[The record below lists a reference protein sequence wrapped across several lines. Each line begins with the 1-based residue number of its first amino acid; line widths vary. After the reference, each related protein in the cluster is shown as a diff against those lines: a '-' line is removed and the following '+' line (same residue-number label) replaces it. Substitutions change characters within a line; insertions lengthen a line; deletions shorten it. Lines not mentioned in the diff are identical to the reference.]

1 MNKVLGKYLLQQPAG
16 GLLLLL
22 TALVGG
28 CGKGPGNDPS
38 GNPPGKNKPAIHS
51 FSPGHGTA
59 GAEVTINGKHF
70 SDNPLRNEVHF
81 QDAAYEATVSQASTT
96 QLIVKV
102 PQDART
108 GKIIVRVGDLSDTST
123 TDFMVD
129 PAVFTLVG
137 FQPHQGPFGTIVTL
151 EGTGFEDGMEV
162 RINNLI
168 APIKRRTPTTVEVEI
183 PVSTTLTSHKF
194 SVKSGNTTRE
204 TSEPFTVTA
213 AGPYAQWENKGI
225 VLSTN
230 GTLLYEGGISFV
242 HNNRI
247 YWGFTR
253 STSGSNVATYVVF
266 DPADPAKGWQSQP
279 PPPANFVPSDWQ
291 SGAAIVHNDHIYIG
305 SGITAWGESSHWWE
319 FHPATNTGTA
329 LTDFPHAVLKPV
341 AFSLE
346 DKLYIGFG
354 SDNKQLYQFD
364 PAANNQ
370 KGSFTPAAT
379 GTFSDLSA
387 GNAFVI
393 DKEVYLGRA
402 LPDIFGVR
410 KAVYKFTPPS
420 QLVRVADTPDEMPAL
435 STPSFTIGK
444 KGYFVLNRNVWEYT
458 PSATGGT
465 WRAVIADTNV
475 PVMQHTAR
483 LIIQGKEVIY
493 GWSGTGRLYEFR
505 FN

>member
-1 MNKVLGKYLLQQPAG
+1 MNKELGKYLFQPAG

-22 TALVGG
+22 LISG
-28 CGKGPGNDPS
+28 CGKGSNPGNDPP
-38 GNPPGKNKPAIHS
+38 GNPPGKERPVILS
-51 FSPGHGTA
+51 FSPGRGGA
-59 GAEVTINGKHF
+59 GSQVTITGKHF
-70 SDNPLRNEVHF
+70 SDNPLRNYVHF
-81 QDAAYEATVSQASTT
+81 QNAVYEATVSQASAT
-96 QLIVKV
+96 QLIVEV

-108 GKIIVRVGDLSDTST
+108 GKIIVKVGDFSDTSSA
-123 TDFMVD
+123 DFIVD
-129 PAVFTLVG
+129 PVVFTLTG
-137 FQPHQGPFGTIVTL
+137 FRPKQGPFGTIVTL
-151 EGTGFEDGMEV
+151 EGTKFEDGMEV

-194 SVKSGNTTRE
+194 SVKSGNTTLE
-204 TSEPFTVTA
+204 TGEPFTVTA
-213 AGPYAQWENKGI
+213 AGPYARWESKGI

-242 HNNRI
+242 YNNRI

-266 DPADPAKGWQSQP
+266 DPADPAKGWQSQS

-291 SGAAIVHNDHIYIG
+291 SGTAIVHNDHVYIG

-341 AFSLE
+341 AFSLQ

-370 KGSFTPAAT
+370 KGSFTPVAM
-379 GTFSDLSA
+379 GPFSDLSA

-393 DKEVYLGRA
+393 DHEVYLGRA
-402 LPDIFGVR
+402 LPDIFGTR
-410 KAVYKFTPPS
+410 KAVYRFTAPN
-420 QLVRVADTPDEMPAL
+420 QLVRVADMPDEMPVL
-435 STPSFTIGK
+435 STPAFTIGK
-444 KGYFVLNRNVWEYT
+444 KGYFALNKNVWEYT
-458 PSATGGT
+458 PSAAGGS

-483 LIIQGKEVIY
+483 LTINGQEVIY
-493 GWSGTGRLYEFR
+493 GWSGTGRLYEFK